1 VIMLQNLSKAPY
13 KAELGKNN
21 HFILQHSTGHKLGN
35 SEIDVP
41 LVYAD
46 YYYLEA
52 LLRYDALNKGKK

>member
-1 VIMLQNLSKAPY
+1 MLENLSKAPY

-21 HFILQHSTGHKLGN
+21 HFILQHSTGHKLGK

-46 YYYLEA
+46 YYYLEG
-52 LLRYDALNKGKK
+52 LLRYDALNKQKK